1 MNIVKKRFNKSAL
14 ALGVVSALC
23 LGMSTSA
30 SAVSFDWGDVRGT
43 FDSTWTAGASWR
55 VSDRDWSNQIG
66 KVNQPQFDWSGYSA
80 FGGAF
85 GSTKY
90 TSAEIWAQPGSYS
103 SNNDLSNLLYA
114 QGDTTSEIVKGLHE
128 LSLKYENYGIFLRG
142 MYFYDRKL
150 NDGDYGFNDPL
161 TGKEFD
167 PCEDNKASEVQCKD
181 IRLLDAFVYGNW
193 DLNDG
198 ANPLSVRVGNQVVS
212 WGESTLIS
220 HGIAEINAVD
230 LNILNA
236 PGAELKEAFRPQGMV
251 WASLGLTE
259 NLNLEAF
266 YQYDWQP
273 IWIPTPGSNFATN
286 DFAGYGGYN
295 QNAQLGFN
303 SNPDIN
309 QDFLISEYTRLYEA
323 AAATGFNP
331 AYAAYM
337 TAYSTKVALVQDAA
351 DPSDDGQ
358 FGVKLGY
365 YSPELGET
373 EFGLYYMNYHSRRPV
388 FSGITAD
395 FTQAALA
402 HDVGMLA
409 STEITYD
416 NYTDLKAFSRVELD
430 YIEDIKLYA
439 LSFNTAIGTT
449 SVAGEVTY
457 RQDEPLQIDDVELL
471 FAAMPQQLANDLN
484 RPELDGIS
492 QMPVFA
498 GGSRANGYI
507 LSDTLQAQVTLTNLW
522 GPSFGASQMT
532 TLFEI
537 GGIDIR
543 DMPDQ
548 DVLRLNG
555 PGTGRNGGVAGKEGL
570 ELALQDG
577 VETNPFPSAFAWGYR
592 FIGKLDY
599 NDVFAGINISPK
611 IVFSHDVNGIT
622 PDPLFLFVEDRKSMS
637 LGLGFDYQ
645 NRWSADFSYNSF
657 FGGVGTTNQ
666 MEDRDY
672 VSFNIKYSI

>member
-236 PGAELKEAFRPQGMV
+236 PGAE
-251 WASLGLTE
+251 
-259 NLNLEAF
+259 
-266 YQYDWQP
+266 
-273 IWIPTPGSNFATN
+273 
-286 DFAGYGGYN
+286 
-295 QNAQLGFN
+295 
-303 SNPDIN
+303 
-309 QDFLISEYTRLYEA
+309 
-323 AAATGFNP
+323 
-331 AYAAYM
+331 
-337 TAYSTKVALVQDAA
+337 
-351 DPSDDGQ
+351 
-358 FGVKLGY
+358 
-365 YSPELGET
+365 
-373 EFGLYYMNYHSRRPV
+373 
-388 FSGITAD
+388 
-395 FTQAALA
+395 
-402 HDVGMLA
+402 
-409 STEITYD
+409 
-416 NYTDLKAFSRVELD
+416 
-430 YIEDIKLYA
+430 
-439 LSFNTAIGTT
+439 
-449 SVAGEVTY
+449 
-457 RQDEPLQIDDVELL
+457 
-471 FAAMPQQLANDLN
+471 
-484 RPELDGIS
+484 
-492 QMPVFA
+492 
-498 GGSRANGYI
+498 
-507 LSDTLQAQVTLTNLW
+507 
-522 GPSFGASQMT
+522 
-532 TLFEI
+532 
-537 GGIDIR
+537 
-543 DMPDQ
+543 
-548 DVLRLNG
+548 
-555 PGTGRNGGVAGKEGL
+555 
-570 ELALQDG
+570 
-577 VETNPFPSAFAWGYR
+577 
-592 FIGKLDY
+592 
-599 NDVFAGINISPK
+599 
-611 IVFSHDVNGIT
+611 
-622 PDPLFLFVEDRKSMS
+622 
-637 LGLGFDYQ
+637 
-645 NRWSADFSYNSF
+645 
-657 FGGVGTTNQ
+657 
-666 MEDRDY
+666 
-672 VSFNIKYSI
+672 